1 MEEPPGSSVWKR
13 PVRDRDTTSCPLT
26 DSALKSERAPGHQAD
41 RWIRVKGGGA
51 RSTRSAICRR
61 SRADRARQYP
71 CGFGRG
77 CPRPS
82 VWGRRKGW
90 PRRPVGAGRWSAMRT
105 HRSSVS
111 SRNRDAIPGF
121 QNPTQARPRRHDADD
136 HTYTLEQRA
145 DQMSRTAGLLAGAIT
160 ALIAFCAFQSAGSS
174 IVETA
179 TWMFALALM
188 AASGTF
194 TAVYVVGRASLKKQ
208 ALTT

>member
-1 MEEPPGSSVWKR
+1 M
-13 PVRDRDTTSCPLT
+13 
-26 DSALKSERAPGHQAD
+26 RAH
-41 RWIRVKGGGA
+41 W
-51 RSTRSAICRR
+51 
-61 SRADRARQYP
+61 
-71 CGFGRG
+71 
-77 CPRPS
+77 
-82 VWGRRKGW
+82 
-90 PRRPVGAGRWSAMRT
+90 
-105 HRSSVS
+105 SSVS
-111 SRNRDAIPGF
+111 RWNRDTIPGF

-194 TAVYVVGRASLKKQ
+194 TAVYVVGRA
-208 ALTT
+208 

>member
-1 MEEPPGSSVWKR
+1 M
-13 PVRDRDTTSCPLT
+13 
-26 DSALKSERAPGHQAD
+26 
-41 RWIRVKGGGA
+41 
-51 RSTRSAICRR
+51 
-61 SRADRARQYP
+61 
-71 CGFGRG
+71 
-77 CPRPS
+77 
-82 VWGRRKGW
+82 
-90 PRRPVGAGRWSAMRT
+90 
-105 HRSSVS
+105 
-111 SRNRDAIPGF
+111 
-121 QNPTQARPRRHDADD
+121 DD